1 LNITRSA
8 SWLLACRIAGDIL
21 SLMLFVVISRRF
33 GPAGIGTYSYGFA
46 VTVFI
51 FVIGGLGIEEY
62 GLREYA
68 RMDAA
73 HRPQVMAE
81 LLGAQLVMIA
91 TSLAGTGIYLSL
103 TSPSGA
109 TLGIMAS
116 LGFYHAALALSST
129 MFIPAM
135 SQQRMVGYALTD
147 LLCRGAACIFAG
159 IAIGALG
166 LSIPQALVGY
176 PLAGLLL
183 ILVSRRSAARHSGP
197 LRITI
202 SRNSLRRIV
211 TVLWSFAAVE
221 VLAQIVARA
230 GVIVLSLGVGA
241 AAAGLYATGLRLI
254 EVGLLPLIYIGVA
267 AYPRMSRLFSEE
279 RAAFRPFAL
288 DFIWVVLAAGAVLA
302 WGLYFV
308 APALLVPVL
317 GDKYAGT
324 ESVIRLMATLAL
336 VQAMELGM
344 GRVLFA
350 ANLQVLR
357 AAAMAVGAASALLFN
372 LILVRRLGSSGAIAA
387 GVLSFVTINAVYF
400 AGLRGP
406 IGGAR
411 LLQALLV
418 PVAALALGLVVAW
431 GCALDGMPGGVQ
443 AVASACVL
451 VVAAGAALWLARGR
465 KLPAGADE

>member
-1 LNITRSA
+1 MNITRSA
-8 SWLLACRIAGDIL
+8 SWLVACRIAGDLL
-21 SLMLFVVISRRF
+21 SMMLFVVISRRF

-73 HRPQVMAE
+73 HRAEVMAE
-81 LLGAQLVMIA
+81 LLGAQLVMI
-91 TSLAGTGIYLSL
+91 TTVLAGIGIFLGL
-103 TSPSGA
+103 TAPSGA
-109 TLGIMAS
+109 TLAIMAS
-116 LGFYHAALALSST
+116 LSFYHAALALSST
-129 MFIPAM
+129 LFIPAM
-135 SQQRMVGYALTD
+135 SQQHMVGYALTD

-159 IAIGALG
+159 FAIGAMG
-166 LSIPQALVGY
+166 LSIPQAMVGY
-176 PLAGLLL
+176 PLAGLVL
-183 ILVSRRSAARHSGP
+183 ILVSRRSAARYAGR

-202 SRNSLRRIV
+202 SQHSLRRIV

-230 GVIVLSLGVGA
+230 GVIVLSLAVGA

-279 RAAFRPFAL
+279 MAAFRPFAL
-288 DFIWVVLAAGAVLA
+288 NFIWIMLAAGAVLA

-308 APALLVPVL
+308 APALLVPIL

-324 ESVIRLMATLAL
+324 EPVIRLMAALAL
-336 VQAMELGM
+336 IQAMELGM

-357 AAAMAVGAASALLFN
+357 AAAMAVGAASALLVN
-372 LILVRRLGSSGAIAA
+372 LVLVRRLGSNGAIAA
-387 GVLSFVTINAVYF
+387 GVLSFVMINAVYF

-411 LLQALLV
+411 LLQALLL
-418 PVAALALGLVVAW
+418 PVAALAFGLVVAW
-431 GCALDGMPGGVQ
+431 GCALDGMSGGVQ
-443 AVASACVL
+443 AAASAFAL
-451 VVAAGAALWLARGR
+451 VVAAGAALWFARGR
-465 KLPAGADE
+465 RLSVGLGG